1 MSAKQ
6 PHEILAENDPE
17 RMGTLVAA
25 VGPLELPPFREPF
38 FALARAIVGQQLSM
52 AAAST
57 IFDRL
62 LALGDMEPETLVALD
77 EDELRAVGLSRAKA
91 GYLKDLAARVLDGR
105 LDLAVLP
112 SLPDDEVIAQVTEVR
127 GIGRWSAEMF
137 LIFAL
142 NRPDVL
148 ALDDA
153 GLLRAAGWLLGLGR
167 PASRDELADAG
178 ERWRPY
184 RSLASLYLWRA
195 IGMGLVKWA
204 SAPEAPS
211 AFGCRE

>member
-6 PHEILAENDPE
+6 PYEILADNDPDG
-17 RMGTLVAA
+17 MGRLVAA

-38 FALARAIVGQQLSM
+38 FALARSIVGQQLSM

-57 IFDRL
+57 IWDRL
-62 LALGDMEPETLVALD
+62 VALGDMRPETLIALG
-77 EDELRAVGLSRAKA
+77 EDELRGVGLSRAKV

-105 LDLAVLP
+105 LNLAALP
-112 SLPDDEVIAQVTEVR
+112 SLSDEAVIAEATQVR

-137 LIFAL
+137 LVFAL

-167 PASRDELADAG
+167 PASRDELAEAG
-178 ERWRPY
+178 ERWQPY

-195 IGMGLVKWA
+195 IGLGLVKWA
-204 SAPEAPS
+204 PPTDSPS